1 MNAMVATHI
10 TANDGTRIHYE
21 DQGQGRPLVLI
32 HGWTFSGRFFDR
44 NVLALAEHARVIT
57 VDLRGHGDSDKPE
70 HGYRIARLAK
80 DLYDLLEALDLH
92 EVTVLGWSLGCPVIW
107 SYLELFGTH
116 RLAAA
121 VFTEQTPRQYY
132 AVDWKYAHAQCFD
145 DASLAALQAQ
155 VAANPTGQDPQQ
167 VATIMLTEPTA
178 DERELF
184 LAEMAKC
191 PPFARNA
198 VMGEHTRADWRDL
211 LPTLDLP
218 TLVLV
223 ARQDKVF
230 DWRGPAWVG
239 EHVPNARTVFFE
251 DSSHALFLDEAE
263 KFNQVVAEFH
273 TSIRSRS

>member
-10 TANDGTRIHYE
+10 TASDGTRIHYE

-44 NVLALAEHARVIT
+44 NVPALAEHARVVT
-57 VDLRGHGDSDKPE
+57 VDLRGHGDSDKPK

-230 DWRGPAWVG
+230 DWRGPAWIG

>member
-10 TANDGTRIHYE
+10 TASDGTRIHYE

-44 NVLALAEHARVIT
+44 NVPALAEHARVVT
-57 VDLRGHGDSDKPE
+57 VDLRGHGDSDKPK

-116 RLAAA
+116 RVSAA